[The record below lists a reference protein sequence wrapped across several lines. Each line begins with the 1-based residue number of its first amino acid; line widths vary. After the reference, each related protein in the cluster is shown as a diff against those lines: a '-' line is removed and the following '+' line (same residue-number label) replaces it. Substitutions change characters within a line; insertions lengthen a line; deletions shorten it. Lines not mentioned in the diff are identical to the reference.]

1 MFYKPPVVL
10 CIKIFNKM
18 QYLNYVKLPQIII
31 ILFSFAHKFLEIRIK
46 QPTSTNVANTD
57 KIMSLSYVNDGF
69 IHEDYITLSTDCA
82 LISFYHLP
90 SLHFSQNNKSLFQH
104 ENKIQSARG
113 IKNSPLSMI
122 SWSQYSLSAKQ

>member
-10 CIKIFNKM
+10 CIKLFNKM

-57 KIMSLSYVNDGF
+57 KIMSLSNVKEWWVQLIGNPRRLYNTSVNQSLCRYDLSSSF
-69 IHEDYITLSTDCA
+69 ITKQNITFATWMFFYLYIQYTVRIA
-82 LISFYHLP
+82 IIAI
-90 SLHFSQNNKSLFQH
+90 NN
-104 ENKIQSARG
+104 
-113 IKNSPLSMI
+113 
-122 SWSQYSLSAKQ
+122 

>member
-31 ILFSFAHKFLEIRIK
+31 ILFSFAHKFLEIKIK

-57 KIMSLSYVNDGF
+57 KIMSLSYVN
-69 IHEDYITLSTDCA
+69 E
-82 LISFYHLP
+82 
-90 SLHFSQNNKSLFQH
+90 
-104 ENKIQSARG
+104 
-113 IKNSPLSMI
+113 
-122 SWSQYSLSAKQ
+122 